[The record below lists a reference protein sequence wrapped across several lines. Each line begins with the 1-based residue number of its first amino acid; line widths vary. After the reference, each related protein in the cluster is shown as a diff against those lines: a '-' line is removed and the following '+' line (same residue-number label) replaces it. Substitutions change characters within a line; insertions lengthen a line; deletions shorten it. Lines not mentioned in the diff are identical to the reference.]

1 MVKKWNRR
9 ISENLNNYKIFN
21 TRKDISISPQSGN
34 EHVFYVIESPDW
46 VNVVAVTGDEEIVLI
61 KQYRHG
67 IMDLT
72 IEIPGGM
79 VVTGEDPLES
89 AKRELLEETG
99 YKSDKWVEIGTVNPN
114 PAIMNNRCYSYLALN
129 AVYSGYQRL
138 DGTEDIDVTTV
149 PIATAY
155 EMISKGEITHS
166 LVICA
171 LHFYCKHRNAV

>member
-9 ISENLNNYKIFN
+9 LSKILNSYRIFN
-21 TRKDISISPQSGN
+21 TRKDTSVSPQTGN
-34 EHVFYVIESPDW
+34 EHEFYVIESEDW
-46 VNVVAVTGDEEIVLI
+46 VNVVAVTDKEEIVLI

-79 VVTGEDPLES
+79 VESGEDPLES

-99 YKSDKWVEIGTVNPN
+99 YESDRWIMIGTVNPN
-114 PAIMNNRCYSYLALN
+114 PAIMNNRCYSYLALD
-129 AVYSGYQRL
+129 AVDSGFQRL
-138 DGTEDIDVTTV
+138 DGTEDIDVTTL
-149 PIATAY
+149 PIDKVY
-155 EMISKGEITHS
+155 ELISKGEITHS

-171 LHFYCKHRNAV
+171 LHFYCKHKNGV